1 MTKDTLNEQ
10 VGILTRREIEA
21 RILKPFYEVVK
32 MELGEEK
39 AKDLLKTIVINEAKA
54 VGEAML
60 EKTQAE
66 TVTAFAEQWE
76 PWFRGGALEID
87 VLEQTESSWRFNVKR
102 CKYAEMY
109 RALGMADLG
118 ATLSCNRDAAL
129 IEGYS
134 DKIEFKRTQTLMQ
147 GASCCDFSYTQK
159 EDVS

>member
-21 RILKPFYEVVK
+21 RILKPFYEAVK
-32 MELGEEK
+32 TELGEEK
-39 AKDLLKTIVINEAKA
+39 AKDLLKTIVINEARA
-54 VGEAML
+54 VGQAML
-60 EKTQAE
+60 EKNQAE
-66 TVTAFAEQWE
+66 TVTAFADQWE

-87 VLEQTESSWRFNVKR
+87 VLEQTESAWRFNVKR

-109 RALGMADLG
+109 RALDMADLG

-129 IEGYS
+129 IEGFS
-134 DKIEFKRTQTLMQ
+134 DNIEFKRTQTLMQ
-147 GASCCDFSYTQK
+147 GASCCDFSYTKK